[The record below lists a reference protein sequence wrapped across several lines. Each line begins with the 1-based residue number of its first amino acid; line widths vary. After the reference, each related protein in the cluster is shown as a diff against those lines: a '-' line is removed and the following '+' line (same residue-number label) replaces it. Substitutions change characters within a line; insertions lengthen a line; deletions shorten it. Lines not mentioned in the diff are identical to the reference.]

1 MAPLTAKAILERYS
15 VLAYRIRYR
24 AAGAHPISQVE
35 AHARFALEC
44 GSGDLVAD
52 PLGQP
57 LLFESEAQ
65 AFAYRQRL
73 GILHPVL
80 VFYEAGHEPEFQD
93 HDEERDG
100 GLPDHG
106 RITAYTEGREA

>member
-1 MAPLTAKAILERYS
+1 MASLTAKAILERYS

-24 AAGAHPISQVE
+24 AVGADPSNKVE

-44 GSGDLVAD
+44 GPGDLVAD

-57 LLFESEAQ
+57 LLFVTEAQ
-65 AFAYRQRL
+65 AFAYRARL
-73 GILHPVL
+73 GIRHPVL

-93 HDEERDG
+93 HDEARDG
-100 GLPDHG
+100 RLPDHG